1 MEFLQSLSVPVI
13 AGVVYAIIEW
23 LKTIIT
29 SERFRKF
36 IPLVAVVIGS
46 IVGIFFYFIYP
57 SVIPAENVIMAII
70 IGAAS
75 GGSATC
81 ANQAYKQMKKGGEDQ

>member
-13 AGVVYAIIEW
+13 AGAVYAIIEW

-36 IPLVAVVIGS
+36 IPLVAVVLGSVIGVFS
-46 IVGIFFYFIYP
+46 YYVYP
-57 SVIPAENVIMAII
+57 SVIPADNLIMSII
-70 IGAAS
+70 IGAVS
-75 GGSATC
+75 GASATW
-81 ANQAYKQMKKGGEDQ
+81 ANQAYKQMKKSGED